1 VWTRFFGGFVLLIFL
16 ASVLCFV
23 LFVCLFVCRRS
34 VSNVADVS
42 GFIHSWLP
50 LWFSLGL
57 SILDCPFCFLWRL
70 YKTSSPLL
78 HVVSYLT
85 PDSRGNTI
93 LPIFHLNSFNFFSM
107 FDFTCIVHEKNVL
120 PYQST
125 WFHQYPRLSGDCSI
139 FSFLCSALLI
149 IVCPFVLFLLAIA
162 LSVIPQ
168 FTACDFPFR
177 ILKHFWN
184 SRATCLPADCC
195 FSELT
200 LYKFN

>member
-1 VWTRFFGGFVLLIFL
+1 MQQCRYILRNRNCLPFVMTCVTPVFWWVRVAHLFSF
-16 ASVLCFV
+16 SVVCFV

-125 WFHQYPRLSGDCSI
+125 WFHQYPRLSGDCVAQYLV
-139 FSFLCSALLI
+139 FCVVFC
-149 IVCPFVLFLLAIA
+149 
-162 LSVIPQ
+162 
-168 FTACDFPFR
+168 
-177 ILKHFWN
+177 W
-184 SRATCLPADCC
+184 
-195 FSELT
+195 
-200 LYKFN
+200 